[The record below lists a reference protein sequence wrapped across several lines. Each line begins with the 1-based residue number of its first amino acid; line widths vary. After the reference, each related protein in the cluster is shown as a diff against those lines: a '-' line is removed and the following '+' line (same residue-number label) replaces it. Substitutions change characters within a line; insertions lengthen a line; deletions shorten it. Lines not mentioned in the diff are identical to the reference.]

1 MTTDKARELAQQIE
15 TSVNALAAETDAARR
30 SDIFLGWLKAMSQF
44 HNYSWNNQLLI
55 SMQCPTATRVAG
67 FHAWRR
73 MNRFVRKGEKGI
85 AILAPCIYK
94 PRKREQPQ
102 EAEIEGQ
109 AHAVGTLR
117 GFRAATVFDV
127 GATDGE
133 PIPSLP
139 WKVKD
144 DCAELLP
151 NAEQACRELGIELEY
166 KAITDG
172 AEGLSLGGKIQISE
186 ALGSSD
192 RVAVIIHELAHEI
205 LHKQAEIRKN
215 TTRQQRELEAESTS
229 FVVLSHFGIQHGSPF
244 YLATYDVTSE
254 MLTQSLATISSA
266 AKRIIELIEKDLLAV
281 AKEDTPELLAS

>member
-30 SDIFLGWLKAMSQF
+30 SDIFRGWLNAMAQF

-67 FHAWRR
+67 FHAWRK

-85 AILAPCIYK
+85 TILAPCIYK
-94 PRKREQPQ
+94 PKKRQ
-102 EAEIEGQ
+102 EAQDEAILEQ
-109 AHAVGTLR
+109 AHTVGTPR
-117 GFRAATVFDV
+117 GFRAATVFDIA
-127 GATDGE
+127 ATDGE
-133 PIPSLP
+133 PVPSLP
-139 WKVKD
+139 WMVKG

-151 NAEQACRELGIELEY
+151 NAEQACRELGVELEY

-172 AEGLSLGGKIQISE
+172 SEGLSLGGRIQINQTLS
-186 ALGSSD
+186 SSD
-192 RVAVIIHELAHEI
+192 RVAVIVHELAHEI
-205 LHKQAEIRKN
+205 LHKQAEVRKN

-244 YLATYDVTSE
+244 YLATYEVTAE
-254 MLTQSLATISSA
+254 MLTQSLATISTA
-266 AKRIIELIEKDLLAV
+266 AKRIIELIEKNLSAV
-281 AKEDTPELLAS
+281 ANEDEPELLAS

>member
-30 SDIFLGWLKAMSQF
+30 SDIFRGWLNAMAQF

-67 FHAWRR
+67 FHTWRK

-85 AILAPCIYK
+85 TILAPCIYK
-94 PRKREQPQ
+94 PKKREQQQ
-102 EAEIEGQ
+102 EEGIEQQKNAIGI
-109 AHAVGTLR
+109 LC

-127 GATDGE
+127 SSTDGQA
-133 PIPSLP
+133 IPSLP
-139 WKVKD
+139 WKVKG
-144 DCAELLP
+144 DCTELLP

-166 KAITDG
+166 KNITDG
-172 AEGLSLGGKIQISE
+172 AEGYSLGGRIQINETLS
-186 ALGSSD
+186 GSD
-192 RVAVIIHELAHEI
+192 RVAVIIHELGHEL
-205 LHKQAEIRKN
+205 LHKNAETRKN

-244 YLATYDVTSE
+244 YLATYDVTPE
-254 MLTQSLATISSA
+254 MLTQSLATISTA
-266 AKRIIELIEKDLLAV
+266 AKRIIELIEKNLPTAV
-281 AKEDTPELLAS
+281 SEAAPELLAS

>member
-30 SDIFLGWLKAMSQF
+30 SDIFRGWLNAMAQF

-55 SMQCPTATRVAG
+55 SLQCPTATRVAG
-67 FHAWRR
+67 FHTWRK

-85 AILAPCIYK
+85 TILAPCIYRPK
-94 PRKREQPQ
+94 KREEPQ
-102 EAEIEGQ
+102 ETKIEQ
-109 AHAVGTLR
+109 QTRAVGMLR

-127 GATDGE
+127 SSTDGQ

-139 WKVKD
+139 WKVKG

-151 NAEQACRELGIELEY
+151 HAERACRELGIELEY
-166 KAITDG
+166 KTVTDG
-172 AEGLSLGGKIQISE
+172 AEGYSLGGRIQINETLSSSE
-186 ALGSSD
+186 
-192 RVAVIIHELAHEI
+192 RVAVIIHEQAHEI
-205 LHKQAEIRKN
+205 LHKQAEIRKT

-244 YLATYDVTSE
+244 YLASYDVTPE
-254 MLTQSLATISSA
+254 MLMQSLATISTA
-266 AKRIIELIEKDLLAV
+266 AKRIIELIEKDLPAV
-281 AKEDTPELLAS
+281 VNEDAPVLLAS

>member
-30 SDIFLGWLKAMSQF
+30 SDIFRGWLNAMAQF

-55 SMQCPTATRVAG
+55 SLQCPTATRVAG
-67 FHAWRR
+67 FHTWRK

-85 AILAPCIYK
+85 TILAPCIYK
-94 PRKREQPQ
+94 PKMGEQKQ
-102 EAEIEGQ
+102 SEEIEQ
-109 AHAVGTLR
+109 QTHAIGKLR

-127 GATDGE
+127 SSTDGQS
-133 PIPSLP
+133 IPSLP
-139 WKVKD
+139 WKVKG

-151 NAEQACRELGIELEY
+151 HAERACRELGIELEY
-166 KAITDG
+166 KTITDG
-172 AEGLSLGGKIQISE
+172 AEGYSLGGRIQINQ
-186 ALGSSD
+186 ALSNSD
-192 RVAVIIHELAHEI
+192 RVAVIIHEQAHEI

-244 YLATYDVTSE
+244 YLATYEVTPE
-254 MLTQSLATISSA
+254 MLTQSLATISTA
-266 AKRIIELIEKDLLAV
+266 AKRIIESIEKDLPAV
-281 AKEDTPELLAS
+281 LNEDAPELLAS